1 MLDTLLTFN
10 QVRKVIITR
19 MALKKINITRT
30 KIHYRISKELNQ
42 RKT

>member
-1 MLDTLLTFN
+1 
-10 QVRKVIITR
+10 